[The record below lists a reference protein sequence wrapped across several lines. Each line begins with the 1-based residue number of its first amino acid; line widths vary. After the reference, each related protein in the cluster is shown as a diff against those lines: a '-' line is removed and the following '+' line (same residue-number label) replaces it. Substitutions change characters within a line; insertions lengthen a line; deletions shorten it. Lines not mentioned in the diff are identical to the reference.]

1 MAGIFHRLREMYRKD
16 GGAFPD
22 PLLNLTW
29 DYTNP
34 ADPDP
39 EELAKE
45 MNGRAL
51 DGSQGRQRSGRR
63 RAPASCWTA
72 SPS

>member
-1 MAGIFHRLREMYRKD
+1 MYRKD

-29 DYTNP
+29 DYINP
-34 ADPDP
+34 VDPDP
-39 EELAKE
+39 EEMAKE

-51 DGSQGRQRSGRR
+51 ADLKDASGQIARQS
-63 RAPASCWTA
+63 RAAARWFRA
-72 SPS
+72 IAR

>member
-1 MAGIFHRLREMYRKD
+1 MAGLFHRLREMYRKD

-29 DYTNP
+29 DYINP
-34 ADPDP
+34 VDPDP
-39 EELAKE
+39 EDLAKE

-51 DGSQGRQRSGRR
+51 D
-63 RAPASCWTA
+63 
-72 SPS
+72 